1 MIDERRTFRATIH
14 IASLSAPNYRR
25 ELREIVVDA
34 GSEYNW
40 MPADLLLEMGV
51 RPARTERFQI
61 ATDGVVERDVGFA
74 LIYANGRSTA
84 TPVVFAGEDDVVMLG
99 AIALEG
105 LNLRVDVGCGAL
117 VPAGPVPVATYSRP
131 ALV

>member
-1 MIDERRTFRATIH
+1 MIDDRRIFRTTIA

-25 ELREIVVDA
+25 ELSEIVVDA

-40 MPADLLLEMGV
+40 LPADLLMELGV
-51 RPARTERFQI
+51 RPARAERFELG
-61 ATDGVVERDVGFA
+61 AGTVVERDVGFA
-74 LIYANGRSTA
+74 IIYANGRSTA
-84 TPVVFAGEDDVVMLG
+84 TPVVFAGNEDIVMLG

-105 LNLRVDVGCGAL
+105 LNLCVDQARRQL
-117 VPAGPVPVATYSRP
+117 VPAGPVPAALYSRP